1 MQPKT
6 RTIDEARGRWRD
18 ILLSLGI
25 EAKFLQKGHT
35 SCPICNGG
43 KDRYRFTD
51 SRGEGRWICNQCGN
65 GDGVDLLR
73 RMNGW
78 DWKQTMQEI
87 DRVIGTARLHPV
99 QDEVNEEEV
108 RLRIRKTILQAKPV
122 QVGDPVWA
130 YLNRRTGITKLPR
143 DIWYHPGLWHSDEKT
158 RFPAML
164 AVMRYANGIGAS
176 VHRTYLTPE
185 GYKAPIE
192 KAKKLMQGLPINGS
206 CIRLSRTG
214 PVIGIAEGIETA
226 LAASVMFGF
235 PVWAATSATV
245 MEKWEPPA
253 GIEEVV
259 VCADNDVSFT
269 GQKAAFNLANRLKLK
284 GLQVSVKVPPEAGMD
299 WADLRT
305 AELADSPL

>member
-1 MQPKT
+1 VQPKR
-6 RTIDEARGRWRD
+6 RTVDEALGRWRD
-18 ILLSLGI
+18 ILLSLGV

-51 SRGEGRWICNQCGN
+51 LNGKGGWICNQCGN
-65 GDGVDLLR
+65 GDGVDLLQK
-73 RMNGW
+73 MYGW
-78 DWKQTMQEI
+78 DWKRTMSEI
-87 DRVIGTARLHPV
+87 DRVIGTARLQPV
-99 QDEVNEEEV
+99 HDKQNEEEV
-108 RLRIRKTILQAKPV
+108 KQRIRMRLEEAQFV
-122 QVGDPVWA
+122 ERGDPVWT
-130 YLNRRTGITKLPR
+130 YLNRRTGIENVPPSIR
-143 DIWYHPGLWHSDEKT
+143 YHPALWHSDEKK

-164 AVMRYANGIGAS
+164 AVMQYADGKGAS

-185 GYKAPIE
+185 GGKAPIE
-192 KAKKLMQGLPINGS
+192 KAKKLMQGLSINGS
-206 CIRLSRTG
+206 CVRLSGVR

-235 PVWAATSATV
+235 PVWAASNASV

-253 GIEEVV
+253 GIEEVI

-284 GLQVSVKVPPEAGMD
+284 GLEVSVKVPPEAGMD